1 MLKISKVKQRK
12 RCSSMLSK
20 ALSGKY
26 KTRSMGVISGDM
38 VIIMRGNFRGVEGKV
53 TKVNYKKTFINI
65 EGVTTE
71 KANGDTIFV
80 PIPPS
85 KVMIT
90 KFNLEDK
97 RRQDI
102 LDRRASITIPKVNIG
117 TKLKKG
123 EEKSKRRVNNQ

>member
-1 MLKISKVKQRK
+1 
-12 RCSSMLSK
+12 MLSK

-102 LDRRASITIPKVNIG
+102 LDRRASITIPKVNLG